1 MSSPYDQEN
10 NVKNLEDDESSEEAS
25 EHAKE
30 PSLIVGLV
38 PAPGAASE
46 TIDVLY
52 PEIAELFSSEV
63 DDDYAWDIKVV
74 VDPLTGSAEE
84 AASILEEAQT
94 LKDRRGWDYVICLTD
109 LPLFRDE
116 DFLVAEANVERG
128 IAQLSIPTL
137 GALPIIR
144 RVRES
149 LLQLTSEMHYG
160 SSDEARDRQAEKQ
173 SSMGSSKGRYVR
185 NTGTRQLLG
194 YSLVERIA
202 PVYRIRPDEN
212 NDTSDTRYVARPNIN
227 GYTRV
232 VTGMA
237 RANNPVKV
245 FTAFKSVIAIAFA
258 TGAYALIFPTLW
270 QLGAAYGPGRSITLM
285 AVALTSLTVWMLLAH
300 GLLERSSKNRSKSI
314 RRLYNSATVLTIG
327 FGVIC
332 YYCIL
337 FLLFF
342 LAVFLFIP
350 TSMLQSNLGV
360 GQNVGFPYYLSLA
373 WLAASLATCIG
384 ALGAG
389 LENEETVLT
398 GTYGHR
404 QLQRKKQVQR
414 EREEEEKQKQN
425 RER

>member
-1 MSSPYDQEN
+1 MSPPNDQEN
-10 NVKNLEDDESSEEAS
+10 NIKKPEDESSESAA
-25 EHAKE
+25 EHAAE

-52 PEIAELFSSEV
+52 PELAELFSQEV
-63 DDDYAWDIKVV
+63 DDEYAWDIKVV
-74 VDPLTGSAEE
+74 VDSLTGSAEE
-84 AASILEEAQT
+84 AAAILEEAQT

-137 GALPIIR
+137 GALPIMR

-149 LLQLTSEMHYG
+149 LLQLTSEMHHG
-160 SSDEARDRQAEKQ
+160 SSDEARDRQEEKQ
-173 SSMGSSKGRYVR
+173 SSMGSSRGKYVR
-185 NTGTRQLLG
+185 NTGARQLLG
-194 YSLVERIA
+194 DSLIERIA
-202 PVYRIRPDEN
+202 PVYRIRPDES

-227 GYTRV
+227 GYSRV

-285 AVALTSLTVWMLLAH
+285 VVALTSLTVWMLLAH
-300 GLLERSSKNRSKSI
+300 GLLERPSTNRSRSI

-360 GQNVGFPYYLSLA
+360 GQNVEFPYYLSLA

-404 QLQRKKQVQR
+404 QLERKKQVQR
-414 EREEEEKQKQN
+414 EREEERKQEQN